1 MKKEI
6 LKKKEY
12 RKNNYITKKII
23 YDTTNMNIL
32 EIELA
37 IGENLIKIED
47 IKIGDYVKVSN
58 FEERFWVKIFNID
71 KDIIFG
77 KIDNFL
83 LDNKLYDINSLITFH
98 VSNILDHIKYN

>member
-1 MKKEI
+1 
-6 LKKKEY
+6 
-12 RKNNYITKKII
+12 
-23 YDTTNMNIL
+23 MNIL
-32 EIELA
+32 KVELA
-37 IGENLIKIED
+37 VNESLIKVEN

-71 KDIIFG
+71 KDTISG

-83 LDNKLYDINSLITFH
+83 LNNKLYDINSLITFH